1 MKGVIL
7 AGGSGTRLRPL
18 TKIINKNLLPVGQ
31 FPMIHYAIAKMMEVG
46 IDDILLIIGKQSA
59 GLYTEY
65 FGSGG
70 NWNIRMT
77 YKIQEEAGGIAH
89 ALALANGYIHPGEKF
104 LVLLGDNLFEDSLE
118 QAVKLFAKQKEGA
131 MVFLKE
137 VEDPSRFG
145 VPDMQDGRVA
155 SIEEKPNNPKSN
167 FCVTGIYLYDTSV
180 FDIIGAMVPSARG
193 ELEITDVNNVYA
205 AAGVLTYSFLSGW
218 WTDAGTHRSLF
229 NANERLMEGDLS

>member
-18 TKIINKNLLPVGQ
+18 TKIINKNLLPVGKY
-31 FPMIHYAIAKMMEVG
+31 PMIHYAIAKMVEAG
-46 IDDILLIIGKQSA
+46 IDDILLVIGKQSA
-59 GLYTEY
+59 DLYTKY
-65 FGSGG
+65 IGSGSD
-70 NWNIRMT
+70 WNVRMT

-89 ALALANGYIHPGEKF
+89 ALALAKGFIRMDEKF

-118 QAVKLFAKQKEGA
+118 TAVRLFANQKQGA

-137 VEDPSRFG
+137 VADPRRFG

-155 SIEEKPNNPKSN
+155 FIEEKPDAPKSN
-167 FCVTGIYLYDTSV
+167 FCVTGIYMYDAEV
-180 FDIIGAMVPSARG
+180 FDVIGGIGPSKRG

-205 AAGVLTYSFLSGW
+205 AAGSLTYSILDGW
-218 WTDAGTHRSLF
+218 WTDAGTHRSLSK
-229 NANERLMEGDLS
+229 ASVHWMEGDLS